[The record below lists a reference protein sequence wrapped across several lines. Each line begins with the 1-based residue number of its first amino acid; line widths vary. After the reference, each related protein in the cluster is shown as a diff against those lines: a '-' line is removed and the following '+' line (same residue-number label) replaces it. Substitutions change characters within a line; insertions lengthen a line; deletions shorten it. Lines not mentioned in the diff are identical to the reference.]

1 MRKQGLAP
9 AVIVVL
15 LLTACSK
22 APAAPSVGGGGG
34 GTNSASVSIPL
45 TDYGGNQTP
54 QFQPV
59 QVTIPVGGSVSW
71 RNNDSTD
78 HTVTSDTNVFNAALG
93 AGGSFNRTFATA
105 GTFTYSCS
113 IHSGMNGRVVVQ

>member
-71 RNNDSTD
+71 RNNDTTD
-78 HTVTSDTNVFNAALG
+78 HTVTSDTMVWNASVG

-105 GTFTYSCS
+105 GTFTYACM
-113 IHSGMNGRVVVQ
+113 IHSGMTGRVVVQ